1 MGKARGKT
9 RCCHDGNGVFL
20 KKDENGLNQDGLP
33 DDRDTIYEN

>member
-1 MGKARGKT
+1 MGKVRGKHAVAMMAMA
-9 RCCHDGNGVFL
+9 CFL